1 MEEIIKEL
9 HLLKLPGMAGCWT
22 SLDETHQLDKL
33 SLRDGLELLVQAE
46 NEARHSNRITK
57 LIKDAHFRDKACIE
71 ELDMDNAR
79 GIDAGEVARLGTCE
93 YIKNG
98 IPVLITGACGCGKSF
113 LAAALGDKACRM
125 GYHVCYYNMQKLLDA
140 IKLARM
146 EGHEMHFFDKLIK
159 CDLLILDD
167 FGMKKLEGQQQ
178 NDFEQIIDDRY
189 NRKSLI
195 IVSQLPI
202 ADWYDV
208 INNELIAEA
217 CLDRIVHKAVRF
229 ELKGDSLRK
238 KY

>member
-1 MEEIIKEL
+1 MSINDNMVFLSNERL
-9 HLLKLPGMAGCWT
+9 C
-22 SLDETHQLDKL
+22 DKL
-33 SLRDGLELLVQAE
+33 QAHKIGLQHYAYSVFVFNDKKQLLHIIV
-46 NEARHSNRITK
+46 
-57 LIKDAHFRDKACIE
+57 
-71 ELDMDNAR
+71 
-79 GIDAGEVARLGTCE
+79 
-93 YIKNG
+93 
-98 IPVLITGACGCGKSF
+98 
-113 LAAALGDKACRM
+113 
-125 GYHVCYYNMQKLLDA
+125 
-140 IKLARM
+140 ARM
-146 EGHEMHFFDKLIK
+146 EGHEVHFFDKLIK

-195 IVSQLPI
+195 IVSQLSI

-229 ELKGDSLRK
+229 QLKGDSLRK

>member
-1 MEEIIKEL
+1 
-9 HLLKLPGMAGCWT
+9 
-22 SLDETHQLDKL
+22 
-33 SLRDGLELLVQAE
+33 
-46 NEARHSNRITK
+46 
-57 LIKDAHFRDKACIE
+57 
-71 ELDMDNAR
+71 MDNAR
-79 GIDAGEVARLGTCE
+79 GIDPGAVARLGTCE

-146 EGHEMHFFDKLIK
+146 EGHEMRFFDKLIK

-189 NRKSLI
+189 NRKSII

-202 ADWYDV
+202 SDWYDV